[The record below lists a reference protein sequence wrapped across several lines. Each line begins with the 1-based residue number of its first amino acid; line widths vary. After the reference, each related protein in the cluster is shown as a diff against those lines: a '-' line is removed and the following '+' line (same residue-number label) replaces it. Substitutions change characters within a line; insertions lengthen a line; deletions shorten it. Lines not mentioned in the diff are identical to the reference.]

1 MDKETIKT
9 LILIFLM
16 AITIIIYLIYVLQ
29 DEHKKIKYY
38 NKNLYYE
45 TDWDKYS
52 TMVEKQKKI
61 LLKKRLTLTYY
72 KTLVF
77 LKRIVIWK

>member
-1 MDKETIKT
+1 MDKDIIKT

-61 LLKKRLTLTYY
+61 LLKKKLTLVYY
-72 KTLVF
+72 KILVF
-77 LKRIVIWK
+77 LKRIIIWK

>member
-9 LILIFLM
+9 LILIILM

-61 LLKKRLTLTYY
+61 LLEKRLTLIYY

>member
-1 MDKETIKT
+1 MDKEIIKT

-77 LKRIVIWK
+77 LKRIIIWK

>member
-1 MDKETIKT
+1 MDKETTKT

-61 LLKKRLTLTYY
+61 LLKKKLTLIYY
-72 KTLVF
+72 KILVF
-77 LKRIVIWK
+77 LKRIIIWK

>member
-1 MDKETIKT
+1 MDKEIIKT

-72 KTLVF
+72 KILVF
-77 LKRIVIWK
+77 LKRIIIWK

>member
-1 MDKETIKT
+1 MEQEIKT
-9 LILIFLM
+9 IILIFLM
-16 AITIIIYLIYVLQ
+16 AIIIIAYLIYVLQ

-61 LLKKRLTLTYY
+61 LLKKKMTLLYY
-72 KTLVF
+72 KTLVAI
-77 LKRIVIWK
+77 KRLIVWKH

>member
-1 MDKETIKT
+1 MDKETTKT

-16 AITIIIYLIYVLQ
+16 AITIIIYLIYVLR

-61 LLKKRLTLTYY
+61 LLKKKLTLIYY
-72 KTLVF
+72 KILVF
-77 LKRIVIWK
+77 LKRIIIWK

>member
-9 LILIFLM
+9 LILIILM

>member
-9 LILIFLM
+9 LILIILM

-61 LLKKRLTLTYY
+61 LLEKRLTLIYY
-72 KTLVF
+72 KILVF
-77 LKRIVIWK
+77 FKRIIIWK